1 MNSVLADNDAC
12 ARRALGRETAHPA
25 QKPQLG
31 SLNSLAAL
39 LRKVRACDE
48 SLRELSSY
56 SDMELAELGISRQQ
70 IGLIAMRTAF
80 GWPQVR

>member
-12 ARRALGRETAHPA
+12 ARHALGRETAYPT
-25 QKPQLG
+25 QKPHRGPLT
-31 SLNSLAAL
+31 SLAAL
-39 LRKVRACDE
+39 LRRVRACNE

-56 SDMELAELGISRQQ
+56 SDMELAELGISRPQ
-70 IGLIAMRTAF
+70 IGLIALGTAF